1 MKIHEWK
8 RNELNRLLMEK
19 FNLKEKH
26 CGNHDE
32 EDLEE
37 GHDCAIHAG
46 KTHEEWLEEQSE

>member
-1 MKIHEWK
+1 MKIQEWK
-8 RNELNRLLMEK
+8 RNEL
-19 FNLKEKH
+19 
-26 CGNHDE
+26 NHDE

>member
-37 GHDCAIHAG
+37 GHDCAIPAG